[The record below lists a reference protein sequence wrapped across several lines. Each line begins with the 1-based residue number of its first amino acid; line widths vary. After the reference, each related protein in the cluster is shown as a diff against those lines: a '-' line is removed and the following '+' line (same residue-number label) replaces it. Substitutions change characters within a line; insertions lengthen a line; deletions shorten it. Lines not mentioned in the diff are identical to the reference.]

1 MIEIEFLKNRNEKEN
16 YNFAFVF
23 HHDLDGLTSLA
34 LVLLALG
41 FGLGNFVNILFV
53 PHDPNEE
60 FQKIEADKII
70 IVDIAITQ
78 KTWGS
83 IQNLHG
89 IVLWIDHHKP
99 FQELSSLKFPENVQI
114 VLDPSS
120 PSAVL
125 LVQKYFNQ
133 NDEIANKL
141 VELGTKADTW
151 KLEPLV
157 ESWMNLDTAFS
168 YYQKDKTIL
177 IQKLAEGD
185 FEIKGE
191 LKEVLEKYL
200 KEKEEAKKE
209 LIKNAIVRNIKGHT
223 IAIGFSPEILS
234 GSESADI
241 VLKTTNSEV
250 QIIVKPQGWMSFR
263 RRKDSNINLIELAK
277 LFGGGGHEYASGAEL
292 GRAVNSENFPEI
304 AEEIFEKISSVL

>member
-1 MIEIEFLKNRNEKEN
+1 MIETDLLKNRNEKEN
-16 YNFAFVF
+16 YKFAFVF
-23 HHDLDGLTSLA
+23 HHDVDGLTGLA
-34 LVLLALG
+34 LLLRALG
-41 FGLGNFVNILFV
+41 LGLGNFVNILFV

-89 IVLWIDHHKP
+89 SVLWIDHHKP

-157 ESWMNLDTAFS
+157 ESWMNLDTAYS
-168 YYQKDKTIL
+168 YFKKDKTIL

-185 FEIKGE
+185 FEIDGE

-200 KEKEEAKKE
+200 QEKEFAKKE
-209 LIKNAIVRNIKGHT
+209 LLKNTVIREVKGHT

-241 VLKTTNSEV
+241 LLKSTNSEI
-250 QIIVKPQGWMSFR
+250 QIIVKPQGWLSFR
-263 RRKDSNINLIELAK
+263 RRKDSNVNLIELAK
-277 LFGGGGHEYASGAEL
+277 IFGGGGHEYASGGEL
-292 GRAVNSENFPEI
+292 GKTVNFENFSEI
-304 AEEIFEKISSVL
+304 AEEIFSKISSVL